1 MGKINTFKQTIF
13 ACYRGFV
20 TQAIVN
26 NLAPLLF
33 IIFQTQFSLSFA
45 MIGNLILINFGT
57 QLVVDVIVVK
67 FADKIGYR
75 RLIVLAHVLCA
86 VGLIAL
92 GVLPNVMS
100 VSYAGMVIA
109 VVTYAAGGG
118 ITEVL
123 LSPIVDAIPGDDK
136 ASAMSLLHSFYCW
149 GQVLVVLVTTLV
161 LSWIGHGLWFLLPI
175 AWSALPI
182 YNAYRFLKVPL
193 MPPAEE
199 HEKMPVKK
207 MLGSKVFLI
216 AMILMLCAGAA
227 ELTMSQWS
235 SLFAEEAV
243 GVSKVM
249 GDILGP
255 CLFALLMGIGR
266 TVYGIWGRKINLT
279 LVLVLSALLC
289 VVSYLL
295 AVLSNTPAMA
305 LTGLALCGLAVSL
318 MWPGMF
324 SYASRCYP
332 MGGTAMFGI
341 LAICG
346 DMGCSIG
353 PWLTGIV
360 SSAVQS
366 SPGILAGFEG
376 MSPEQ
381 IGLKAGLLV
390 GVIFPVIMFAGVLL
404 MHRVKTAK
412 ALQLQE

>member
-1 MGKINTFKQTIF
+1 MGKTNKFRQTIF
-13 ACYRGFV
+13 ACYRGYV

-57 QLVVDVIVVK
+57 QLVVDVVVVK
-67 FADKIGYR
+67 FADRIGYR
-75 RLIVLAHVLCA
+75 KLVVLAHILCA

-92 GVLPNVMS
+92 GILPNVMS
-100 VSYAGMVIA
+100 MPFLGMVIA
-109 VVTYAAGGG
+109 VVVYASGGG

-149 GQVLVVLVTTLV
+149 GQVLVVLLTTLI
-161 LSWIGHGLWFLLPI
+161 LSWIGQSLWFVLPI
-175 AWSALPI
+175 VWAALPI
-182 YNAYRFLKVPL
+182 YNAFRFSKVPL

-199 HEKMPVKK
+199 HEKIPVKK
-207 MLGSKVFLI
+207 MLGSKVFII
-216 AMILMLCAGAA
+216 AMVLMLCAGAA

-243 GVSKVM
+243 GVSKVT

-255 CLFALLMGIGR
+255 CLFAALMGIGR
-266 TVYGIWGRKINLT
+266 TVYGIWGKKVNLT
-279 LVLVLSALLC
+279 LILVLSALLC
-289 VVSYLL
+289 VISYLM
-295 AVLSNTPAMA
+295 AVFSNSPGAA
-305 LTGLALCGLAVSL
+305 LTGLALCGIAVSL

-324 SYASRCYP
+324 SYSAKVYP

-346 DMGCSIG
+346 DMGCSVG

-360 SSAVQS
+360 SSAVQN
-366 SPGILAGFEG
+366 SPGMLASWGSG

-390 GVIFPVIMFAGVLL
+390 GVIFPTIMFAGVLL
-404 MHRVKTAK
+404 MHRVKKTGE
-412 ALQLQE
+412 L